1 METVRFFFLIF
12 VRAISVTACFVLTL
26 TGREHVRGGVP
37 RVRADLGTR
46 HRSIVGPGGRA
57 GTIDGERGG

>member
-1 METVRFFFLIF
+1 METVRFFSLIF
-12 VRAISVTACFVLTL
+12 VQAISVTACFVLTL

-46 HRSIVGPGGRA
+46 HRSIVGPGG
-57 GTIDGERGG
+57 